1 MSIVTFNPATIA
13 DNFKKNGTFIPG
25 VRPGEET
32 EKYLTGIVIR
42 LSVFSGFYLSVI
54 TAVKYVQEI
63 IGLSSV
69 IAYGGTSLII
79 VVTVAIET
87 LQQLK
92 ARETTHKISQAK
104 LKSIAATSGEDD
116 TTGGLL

>member
-1 MSIVTFNPATIA
+1 MSIVTFNPANIA
-13 DNFKKNGTFIPG
+13 ENFKKNGTFIPG

-42 LSVFSGFYLSVI
+42 LSIFSGIYLSII

-63 IGLSSV
+63 MGLSSV
-69 IAYGGTSLII
+69 IAYGGTTLII

-87 LQQLK
+87 MQQLK
-92 ARETTHKISQAK
+92 ARETTQKITQAK
-104 LKSIAATSGEDD
+104 IKTVSSDGDD